1 MGFTFED
8 RAPRIEATKAKYAES
23 SIFIR
28 KQALNTLFEMARS
41 FEKQH
46 DLGLIEWDR
55 LSSLRGQ
62 TNATITGL
70 IELMNESGQIDLE
83 TCQIWKTHHP
93 HVWVSVSEPRFI
105 TEAVHKQFL
114 TILGDITK
122 KNPLFKSLA
131 VQLSKHNWNSMTE
144 DRNVQ
149 RAQQESLRGIEDLSS
164 QLRLKNLDKEVG
176 YLWDYYA
183 PPASGK
189 TPSFAWLTDY
199 KTPVIE
205 MQTVA
210 PSQSAPISNVATTV
224 VDEVL
229 FEDGVTSAGSPPDDF
244 FDGLIAADSTSTAA
258 SDTPLTL
265 ADMDGEPVYSDEDF
279 SFLREM

>member
-1 MGFTFED
+1 MGFTYED

-23 SIFIR
+23 SIFMR
-28 KQALNTLFEMARS
+28 KQALTSLFEMARS

-93 HVWVSVSEPRFI
+93 HVWVSVGEPRFI

-144 DRNVQ
+144 DKNVL
-149 RAQQESLRGIEDLSS
+149 RAQHESLRGIEDLSS
-164 QLRLKNLDKEVG
+164 QLRIKNLHKEVD

-199 KTPVIE
+199 TPPVAATQAAVSDASTPVR
-205 MQTVA
+205 TA
-210 PSQSAPISNVATTV
+210 TPIV

-229 FEDGVTSAGSPPDDF
+229 FDEGESSADSPPDDF
-244 FDGLIAADSTSTAA
+244 FEGMLAVDSQADNATSA
-258 SDTPLTL
+258 PLTL
-265 ADMDGEPVYSDEDF
+265 GDMGDEPVYSAEDF
-279 SFLREM
+279 EFLRDM